1 MFTRFRLFALS
12 IGAFG
17 CLAACDIG
25 PRQVTGDPQAVA
37 ALRALPSG
45 QYAAQVALAQ
55 IVANRCGI
63 YTYNVA
69 LGQVI
74 DAQRAATGE
83 DLATAQANP
92 VAVEAET
99 DVATRSLLA
108 RYEVPELTGPDVCAI
123 AAGEVARKS
132 GLGALLI
139 RV

>member
-1 MFTRFRLFALS
+1 MRFFP
-12 IGAFG
+12 I
-17 CLAACDIG
+17 LAIATLVACDTG
-25 PRQVTGDPQAVA
+25 PRQVVGDAQAA
-37 ALRALPSG
+37 ATLRALPAG

-55 IVANRCGI
+55 IVANGCGI

-83 DLATAQANP
+83 DLASVQTNP
-92 VAVEAET
+92 LAVETET